1 MEAVASACA
10 EGNECQFL
18 AQVTEL
24 QALVNAL
31 QELVA
36 QLSEREELV
45 PKRLYLPARRETNAS
60 FW

>member
-1 MEAVASACA
+1 MLY
-10 EGNECQFL
+10 QPL
-18 AQVTEL
+18 
-24 QALVNAL
+24 AL